1 MFKEDKSMN
10 VGSVNA
16 SGQSIMFMSQSKQDN
31 YEKDIE
37 KQIATLQEKMKN
49 INNDKE
55 MSMEEK
61 INEKKKLQEQ
71 IQALNNELRQYQAQK
86 RQKEAAERQE
96 AVKRAAENNTQPK
109 QKEKTQT
116 GLGEMETGV
125 ILSLS
130 TTKEQMEGIKKLRTD
145 LQGKL
150 RTAKAAEEKEDL
162 QEKLN
167 KLNERIGKKIQES
180 QNTIEEYQ
188 KIEKEKVQDNKTNKS
203 EQVQKKENDKE
214 KANSMI
220 ILTDHKD
227 DLEVMKK

>member
-1 MFKEDKSMN
+1 MN

-16 SGQSIMFMSQSKQDN
+16 SGQSIMFTSQSKQDN

-37 KQIATLQEKMKN
+37 KQIVTLQEKMKN
-49 INNDKE
+49 INNEKE

-203 EQVQKKENDKE
+203 EQVQEKENDKE
-214 KANSMI
+214 KDNSI
-220 ILTDHKD
+220 IISTDHKD

>member
-1 MFKEDKSMN
+1 MN

-16 SGQSIMFMSQSKQDN
+16 SGQSIMFTSQSKQDN

-71 IQALNNELRQYQAQK
+71 IQDLNNELRQYQAQK
-86 RQKEAAERQE
+86 RQKEATERQE
-96 AVKRAAENNTQPK
+96 AVKLAAENNTQAK
-109 QKEKTQT
+109 QKEKIQT

-150 RTAKAAEEKEDL
+150 RTAKAAEEKEDS

-167 KLNERIGKKIQES
+167 KLNEHIGKKIQES

-203 EQVQKKENDKE
+203 EQVQEKENDKE

-220 ILTDHKD
+220 ISTDHKD
-227 DLEVMKK
+227 DLDVMKK

>member
-1 MFKEDKSMN
+1 MN
-10 VGSVNA
+10 VGSMNA
-16 SGQSIMFMSQSKQDN
+16 SGQSIMFTSQSKQDN

-49 INNDKE
+49 INNEKE

-203 EQVQKKENDKE
+203 EQVQEKENDKE

>member
-1 MFKEDKSMN
+1 MN

-16 SGQSIMFMSQSKQDN
+16 SGQSIMFTSQSKQDN

-96 AVKRAAENNTQPK
+96 AVKRAAENNIQPK

-130 TTKEQMEGIKKLRTD
+130 TTKEQMEGIRKLRAD

-188 KIEKEKVQDNKTNKS
+188 KTEKEKVQDNKTNKS
-203 EQVQKKENDKE
+203 EQVQEKENDKE
-214 KANSMI
+214 KINSMVI
-220 ILTDHKD
+220 STDHKD

>member
-16 SGQSIMFMSQSKQDN
+16 SGQSIMFTSQSKQDN

-203 EQVQKKENDKE
+203 EQVQERENDKE

-220 ILTDHKD
+220 ISTDHKD

>member
-1 MFKEDKSMN
+1 MN

-16 SGQSIMFMSQSKQDN
+16 SGQSIMFTSQSKQDN

-71 IQALNNELRQYQAQK
+71 IQDLNNELRQYQAQK
-86 RQKEAAERQE
+86 RQKEATERQE
-96 AVKRAAENNTQPK
+96 AVKLAAENNTQAK
-109 QKEKTQT
+109 QKEKIQT

-150 RTAKAAEEKEDL
+150 RTAKAAEEKEDS

-167 KLNERIGKKIQES
+167 KLNEHIGKKIQES

-203 EQVQKKENDKE
+203 EQVQEKENDKE

-220 ILTDHKD
+220 ISTDHKD

>member
-1 MFKEDKSMN
+1 MN
-10 VGSVNA
+10 VGSVNV
-16 SGQSIMFMSQSKQDN
+16 SGQSIMFTSQSKQDN

-71 IQALNNELRQYQAQK
+71 IQDLNNELRQYQAQK
-86 RQKEAAERQE
+86 RQKEATERQE
-96 AVKRAAENNTQPK
+96 AVKLAAENNTQAK
-109 QKEKTQT
+109 QKEKIQT

-167 KLNERIGKKIQES
+167 KLNEHIGKKIQES

-203 EQVQKKENDKE
+203 EQVQEKENDKE

-220 ILTDHKD
+220 ISTDHKD

>member
-1 MFKEDKSMN
+1 MN

-16 SGQSIMFMSQSKQDN
+16 SGQSIMFTSQSKQDN

-71 IQALNNELRQYQAQK
+71 IQDLNNELRQYQAQK
-86 RQKEAAERQE
+86 RQKEATERQE
-96 AVKRAAENNTQPK
+96 AVKLAAENNTQAK
-109 QKEKTQT
+109 QKEKIQT

-167 KLNERIGKKIQES
+167 KLNEHIGKKIQES

-203 EQVQKKENDKE
+203 EQVQEKENDKE

-220 ILTDHKD
+220 ISTDHKD

>member
-16 SGQSIMFMSQSKQDN
+16 SGQSIMFTSQSKQDN

-96 AVKRAAENNTQPK
+96 AVKRAAENNIQPK

-188 KIEKEKVQDNKTNKS
+188 KTEKGKVQDNKTNKS
-203 EQVQKKENDKE
+203 EPVQEKENDKE
-214 KANSMI
+214 KINSMVI
-220 ILTDHKD
+220 STDHKD
-227 DLEVMKK
+227 DLEVKKK